1 MHVLPDL
8 ASIERKFEDDPVTVV
23 GVHSAKFD
31 NEKDP
36 EAIRNA
42 VMRYGIEHPILC
54 DGEMSVWKELGG

>member
-8 ASIERKFEDDPVTVV
+8 AFLERKYAGSPVAVV

-31 NEKDP
+31 NEKDL

-42 VMRYGIEHPILC
+42 
-54 DGEMSVWKELGG
+54 GGDIRVYPD